1 MSDDL
6 YIRRF
11 EEALADVWVR
21 PSLQTEL
28 DEAREPNGPAMSTDE
43 FRRGILAEFSALLDR
58 ERQRNPNVE
67 LNTVAAMAV
76 SAFAKRFS
84 PAPDAEEDSVLS
96 ETVQH
101 QLREIFDGIMARA
114 HAARFKDPNAAEMA
128 EHANV
133 ITFGFGRKR

>member
-1 MSDDL
+1 MRNDL

-11 EEALADVWVR
+11 EEVLASISI
-21 PSLQTEL
+21 PLSLQSEL
-28 DEAREPNGPAMSTDE
+28 DEARNPGGPNMNTDE
-43 FRRGILAEFSALLDR
+43 FRHELLTEFSVLLDQ
-58 ERQRNPNVE
+58 ERLRNPNVE
-67 LNTVAAMAV
+67 FNTVVATTI

-96 ETVQH
+96 ETAQH